1 MKSTVWKSEGVPR
14 GVYGRQVRSTDAL
27 YWPKKS
33 DTVEIWKCNRPPGK
47 DQKRLRESK
56 CSWST
61 VFARHHIW
69 PPAPV
74 RIFVW
79 PTCLPKSIVSREI
92 YILHLSPRYRDMA
105 FKSTKPKKTKYRS
118 FIGSQQIV
126 NLGLFPSDKWWLI
139 KSEVVWD
146 SKASAANWAFC
157 K

>member
-1 MKSTVWKSEGVPR
+1 MAFRVGSTVDRFGLRTLCTGPKKPTQWKSESV
-14 GVYGRQVRSTDAL
+14 TDQL
-27 YWPKKS
+27 TDS
-33 DTVEIWKCNRPPGK
+33 PGK

-105 FKSTKPKKTKYRS
+105 FKSTKPKKTNYRS

-126 NLGLFPSDKWWLI
+126 KWLYLGRVMINK
-139 KSEVVWD
+139 K
-146 SKASAANWAFC
+146 
-157 K
+157 